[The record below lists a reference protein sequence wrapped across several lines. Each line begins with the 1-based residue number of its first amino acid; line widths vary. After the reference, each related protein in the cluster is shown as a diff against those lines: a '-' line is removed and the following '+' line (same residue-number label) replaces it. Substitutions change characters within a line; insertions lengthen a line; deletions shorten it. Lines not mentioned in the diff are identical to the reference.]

1 MTSDESIFDLYFE
14 YIAQEGEMTQKVFLE
29 RKGLYSNSNRAR
41 FSTCHIAANP
51 EWQAMAKEFRSDSSE
66 PIKLK
71 SLRQRDLLE
80 CALQIYDRKNKS
92 PATKPRKKR
101 LANEDA
107 VDELSNTQEKG
118 GFNGRKPK
126 KVRLTNF
133 LAAKTNKENYPD
145 EGDLMDLSEVGDS
158 ILAMVTVVNEAHS
171 RFEKLTKLLAK
182 ERKARKKVS
191 REARLLGIQL
201 EVTSESLEEERN
213 KNVLL
218 KKENKMLRG
227 ELFRPSVNKQKSLQR
242 SNIKTTKKVKRAHA
256 VDKTATDSIQDALDN
271 VRAVAQSEERERSG
285 LQRQLQKAKVRHNG
299 SKTPSSGTKVR
310 GVFQETRLMELLEA
324 ATAANNLVSMQG
336 DQQPTGQTA

>member
-1 MTSDESIFDLYFE
+1 
-14 YIAQEGEMTQKVFLE
+14 MTQKEFLE

-51 EWQAMAKEFRSDSSE
+51 KWQAMAKQFRSDSFE

-71 SLRQRDLLE
+71 SHRQRDLLE
-80 CALQIYDRKNKS
+80 CALQIYDRQTKS

-107 VDELSNTQEKG
+107 VDALSNTQGKG

-133 LAAKTNKENYPD
+133 LACPAKMNKDDSPD

-158 ILAMVTVVNEAHS
+158 VLAMVTVVNEAHS

-182 ERKARKKVS
+182 ERKARKKVF
-191 REARLLGIQL
+191 REARLLEIQL
-201 EVTSESLEEERN
+201 EATSESLEEERN

-242 SNIKTTKKVKRAHA
+242 RHGLHELGSHMESNDTLHGPE
-256 VDKTATDSIQDALDN
+256 L
-271 VRAVAQSEERERSG
+271 G
-285 LQRQLQKAKVRHNG
+285 LSWSRIG
-299 SKTPSSGTKVR
+299 C
-310 GVFQETRLMELLEA
+310 
-324 ATAANNLVSMQG
+324 
-336 DQQPTGQTA
+336 